1 MNWEEE
7 LDKAAKL
14 IDNATAVLIIAG
26 MCLSKLNSSIYSQQG
41 RVLAL
46 TLGCLITEVLMVG
59 QVLSYFILNFLFRI
73 LESISSFGK
82 VRA

>member
-41 RVLAL
+41 QVLAL